1 MNLKSP
7 MNLERGD
14 FVHLINPN
22 NRRIDSG
29 AIDNIEGNRIIIN
42 SAVDRDKTIYLIYSH
57 RLCAYFFK
65 SSDDGVDYFEN
76 GIRLNPHYPFHLE
89 KDDGRLPIVKTDSP

>member
-1 MNLKSP
+1 MNLRSP

-29 AIDNIEGNRIIIN
+29 AIDSIEGNRIIIN
-42 SAVDRDKTIYLIYSH
+42 SAVDRQTTLYLIYSYH
-57 RLCAYFFK
+57 LCAYFFE
-65 SSDDGVDYFEN
+65 SSDNSVDYFEN
-76 GIRLNPHYPFHLE
+76 GIRLNPHHPFHLE
-89 KDDGRLPIVKTDSP
+89 KDDERLPIVKPS

>member
-1 MNLKSP
+1 MSNLKSP
-7 MNLERGD
+7 MNLEKGD

-42 SAVDRDKTIYLIYSH
+42 SAVDRQKTIYLIYSH
-57 RLCAYFFK
+57 RLCAYFFE

-76 GIRLNPHYPFHLE
+76 GIRLNPNHPFHLE
-89 KDDGRLPIVKTDSP
+89 QDDGRLPIVKPS

>member
-1 MNLKSP
+1 

-29 AIDNIEGNRIIIN
+29 AIDSIEGNRVVIN
-42 SAVDRDKTIYLIYSH
+42 SAVDRQKTLYLIYSH
-57 RLCAYFFK
+57 RLCAYFFE
-65 SSDDGVDYFEN
+65 SSDDGMDYFEN
-76 GIRLNPHYPFHLE
+76 GIRLNPNHPFHLE
-89 KDDGRLPIVKTDSP
+89 KDDERLPIVKTDSP